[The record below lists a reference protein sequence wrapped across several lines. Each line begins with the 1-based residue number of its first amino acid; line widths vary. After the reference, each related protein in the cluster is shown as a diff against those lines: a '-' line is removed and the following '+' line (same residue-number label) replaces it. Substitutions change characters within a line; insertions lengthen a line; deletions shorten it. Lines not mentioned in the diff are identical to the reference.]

1 MAGEFLVTTWFDIRH
16 ERFLS
21 ASRLDPQVE
30 WFDSWVVGRA
40 CFPIAGSRDNIV
52 TCFGLNFEIW
62 KKIDKI
68 IIGDSFHGCQYVNWN
83 WVTRATI

>member
-16 ERFLS
+16 EHFLS

-40 CFPIAGSRDNIV
+40 CFPIAGSRDNIA
-52 TCFGLNFEIW
+52 TCFGLNFETW

-68 IIGDSFHGCQYVNWN
+68 IIGDSFHGRQYGTWN